1 MRVALKAMA
10 AVVMA
15 AAALAGPVLGQ
26 GRPSGPVEVP
36 LRAHGGRI
44 IVPVNTADG
53 GKLDFILTTGSGVTV
68 LTESTARRLGPGA
81 ALTLGGLP
89 VPMDGAQTVPD
100 ASLRTAGR
108 DLAGMI
114 GPNMLNAFDILVD
127 VPGGRLVLKPV
138 GRAVTWDG
146 VALSEPVRLRVY
158 HGIVLGLDV
167 EMNGKPYPAMLDLG
181 TPGVLVNE
189 RVISEAGVTGGRAT
203 LRLGGRTFRD
213 VPTQATD
220 HPVIQ
225 RFSPNGDGFVLVGTA
240 VALDC
245 AVSVSWVHRELRTCV
260 R

>member
-1 MRVALKAMA
+1 MRAARKAGTVAVL
-10 AVVMA
+10 A
-15 AAALAGPVLGQ
+15 AAILAGPASAQTG
-26 GRPSGPVEVP
+26 PAGPVEVP
-36 LRAHGGRI
+36 LRTHGGRL
-44 IVPVNTADG
+44 IVPVKAADG
-53 GKLDFILTTGSGVTV
+53 DQLDFILTTGSGVTV
-68 LTESTARRLGPGA
+68 LSASAARRLGEGA

-108 DLAGMI
+108 DFAGMI

-127 VPGGRLVLKPV
+127 VPGGHLVLKTV
-138 GRAVTWDG
+138 GRAVSWEG

-181 TPGVLVNE
+181 TPGVLVNA
-189 RVISEAGVTGGRAT
+189 RVVSEAAVAGGKAS
-203 LRLGGRTFRD
+203 LKLGARTFAD
-213 VPTQATD
+213 VPTEATE
-220 HPVIQ
+220 HPAIQ
-225 RFSPNGDGFVLVGTA
+225 RFSPGGEGFVLVGTA
-240 VALDC
+240 VALEC